1 MGGWRGDRGSYVVS
15 PTPPVSPLGK
25 GRALGG
31 EGGGGGGGEGPKG
44 QGQGAGMG
52 AFRVERGSKSRG
64 SRLRIRSPFRKKEK
78 EEARRSFIFA
88 FEEQPPEKTLREAE
102 GGLVLNEEYT
112 AMIEKKEK
120 QLLNEA
126 EEVQTVE
133 DVEEGEEGGCRRDDH
148 LHEVD
153 TEDND
158 AHEFAKNSNV
168 EIRDPENKNNDE
180 QDEMAVCSQSRSS
193 VLSEDNDVDD
203 EEDYNMALEDNKV
216 REGTSLDKNIDNYC
230 IKNED
235 NDVESVE
242 SSAISVDTAREVL
255 EGVIEGEDMMAEAVQ
270 VEEEVEDKVEEE
282 VEDKVED
289 EVEDA
294 EVKRQENQPKKEES
308 REGTERD
315 ELSQLVSDGPRK
327 DGEGGQGGECGQ
339 AGVGGEAG
347 GEEEVGL
354 GVQLLSPQH
363 RGKLDG
369 PGGNDNMVVI
379 I

>member
-25 GRALGG
+25 GRPRGG
-31 EGGGGGGGEGPKG
+31 EGGGVGGEGPKG

-88 FEEQPPEKTLREAE
+88 FEEQPPEKILREGE

-126 EEVQTVE
+126 EVQTVE
-133 DVEEGEEGGCRRDDH
+133 EGDCQRDDH

-153 TEDND
+153 TEDTD
-158 AHEFAKNSNV
+158 AHDLAKNRNF

-180 QDEMAVCSQSRSS
+180 QDEMALCSQSRSS
-193 VLSEDNDVDD
+193 VVSEDNDVDV
-203 EEDYNMALEDNKV
+203 EEDYNMALEDNEA
-216 REGTSLDKNIDNYC
+216 REGKSCDKNIDNYC
-230 IKNED
+230 LKNED

-255 EGVIEGEDMMAEAVQ
+255 EGVIEGEDMMAEA
-270 VEEEVEDKVEEE
+270 DKVE
-282 VEDKVED
+282 
-289 EVEDA
+289 A
-294 EVKRQENQPKKEES
+294 EQVNRQENQPNKEES

-315 ELSQLVSDGPRK
+315 EISQVVSDGPRK
-327 DGEGGQGGECGQ
+327 DSEGGQGGECGQ
-339 AGVGGEAG
+339 VGED
-347 GEEEVGL
+347 GEEEGGDGEVGL
-354 GVQLLSPQH
+354 GLQLLSPQH
-363 RGKLDG
+363 RNKLDG
-369 PGGNDNMVVI
+369 PGDNRVI
-379 I
+379 II

>member
-25 GRALGG
+25 GRARGG
-31 EGGGGGGGEGPKG
+31 EGGGGGEGPKG

-52 AFRVERGSKSRG
+52 AFRVEPGSKSRG

-78 EEARRSFIFA
+78 EEVRRSFIFA
-88 FEEQPPEKTLREAE
+88 FEEQPPEKILREAE

-120 QLLNEA
+120 QLLNEV
-126 EEVQTVE
+126 EEVETVE
-133 DVEEGEEGGCRRDDH
+133 DVEEGDCQGDDH
-148 LHEVD
+148 LLEVD
-153 TEDND
+153 TEDTD
-158 AHEFAKNSNV
+158 AHDFAKNRNF
-168 EIRDPENKNNDE
+168 EIRDPENKNDDE
-180 QDEMAVCSQSRSS
+180 QDEMALCLQSRSF
-193 VLSEDNDVDD
+193 VVSEDNDVDD
-203 EEDYNMALEDNKV
+203 EVEEDYNIALEDNEA
-216 REGTSLDKNIDNYC
+216 REGKSCDKGIDNYC

-255 EGVIEGEDMMAEAVQ
+255 EGVIEGEDMMAETDKVEVQ
-270 VEEEVEDKVEEE
+270 VEVEVEVEDKVEVE
-282 VEDKVED
+282 VEDEQVN
-289 EVEDA
+289 
-294 EVKRQENQPKKEES
+294 RQENQPNKEES

-315 ELSQLVSDGPRK
+315 EISQVVSDGPRK

-339 AGVGGEAG
+339 VGEGGEEEDG
-347 GEEEVGL
+347 DEEVGL

-369 PGGNDNMVVI
+369 PGGNDNRVI
-379 I
+379 II

>member
-25 GRALGG
+25 GTRGG
-31 EGGGGGGGEGPKG
+31 EGGGGGEGPKG

-52 AFRVERGSKSRG
+52 AFRVEPGSKSRG

-88 FEEQPPEKTLREAE
+88 FEEQPPEKILREGE

-126 EEVQTVE
+126 EEVETVE
-133 DVEEGEEGGCRRDDH
+133 DVEEGDCQGDDH
-148 LHEVD
+148 LLEVD
-153 TEDND
+153 TEDTD
-158 AHEFAKNSNV
+158 AHDFAKNRNF
-168 EIRDPENKNNDE
+168 EIRDPENKNDDE
-180 QDEMAVCSQSRSS
+180 QDEMALCLQSRSF
-193 VLSEDNDVDD
+193 VVSEDNDVDD
-203 EEDYNMALEDNKV
+203 EVEEDYNIALEDNEA
-216 REGTSLDKNIDNYC
+216 REGKSCDKGIDNYC

-255 EGVIEGEDMMAEAVQ
+255 EGVIEGEDMMAEA
-270 VEEEVEDKVEEE
+270 DKVE
-282 VEDKVED
+282 
-289 EVEDA
+289 A
-294 EVKRQENQPKKEES
+294 EQVNRQENQPNKEES

-315 ELSQLVSDGPRK
+315 EISQVVSDGPRK
-327 DGEGGQGGECGQ
+327 DGKCGQGGECGQ
-339 AGVGGEAG
+339 VGEGGEEEG
-347 GEEEVGL
+347 GDEEVGL

-369 PGGNDNMVVI
+369 PGGNGNLVI
-379 I
+379 II

>member
-25 GRALGG
+25 GRAGGG
-31 EGGGGGGGEGPKG
+31 EREGGGGEGPKG

-78 EEARRSFIFA
+78 EEVRRSFIFA
-88 FEEQPPEKTLREAE
+88 FEEQPPEKILREGE

-126 EEVQTVE
+126 EEVET
-133 DVEEGEEGGCRRDDH
+133 VEEGDCQGDDH
-148 LHEVD
+148 LLEVD
-153 TEDND
+153 TEDTD
-158 AHEFAKNSNV
+158 AHDFAKNRNF

-180 QDEMAVCSQSRSS
+180 QDEMALCSQSRSS
-193 VLSEDNDVDD
+193 VVSEDNDVDV
-203 EEDYNMALEDNKV
+203 EEDYNMALEDNEA
-216 REGTSLDKNIDNYC
+216 REGKSCDKGIDNYC

-255 EGVIEGEDMMAEAVQ
+255 EGVIEGEDMMAEA
-270 VEEEVEDKVEEE
+270 DKVE
-282 VEDKVED
+282 
-289 EVEDA
+289 A
-294 EVKRQENQPKKEES
+294 EQVNRQENQPNKEES

-315 ELSQLVSDGPRK
+315 EISQVVSDGPRK
-327 DGEGGQGGECGQ
+327 DGEGGQGGESGQEGECGQ
-339 AGVGGEAG
+339 AGVGGEDEG
-347 GEEEVGL
+347 GDEEVGL

-369 PGGNDNMVVI
+369 PGGNDNRVI
-379 I
+379 II